1 MIRELVQVA
10 VDMVKSEQ
18 AAKVEAKARQNVKE
32 RILDALLPRPSTA
45 TDLESYSRTRR
56 KLEEQL
62 EAGLLDDKE
71 IEVKVSVP
79 PFQSIEVIS
88 QAGLEEIG
96 INFQDMLSDIMGR
109 KKKTRRMTIAE
120 AKNQLLQEEIEKLL
134 DMDKVVSIAKI
145 RAQEAGIVFID
156 EIDKIVGSRGGV
168 GPDVSREGVQR
179 DLLPLVEG
187 TTVVTKYGVVRTDHI
202 LFIAAGAFTNSSP
215 SDLIPELQ
223 GRLPI
228 RVELSPLSAD
238 DFKRILS
245 EPENSLIKQYQAILA
260 TEGIELTFTDG
271 AIEEIAKIAYEINQ
285 RTEDIGARRLHTSMS
300 LLLEDILFD
309 APDIAPA
316 KIKIT
321 KAMVRKKLGHI
332 VGDEDLMKFIL

>member
-1 MIRELVQVA
+1 
-10 VDMVKSEQ
+10 
-18 AAKVEAKARQNVKE
+18 
-32 RILDALLPRPSTA
+32 
-45 TDLESYSRTRR
+45 
-56 KLEEQL
+56 
-62 EAGLLDDKE
+62 
-71 IEVKVSVP
+71 
-79 PFQSIEVIS
+79 
-88 QAGLEEIG
+88 
-96 INFQDMLSDIMGR
+96 MLSDIMGR